1 MRFEQNARA
10 PGHLTKESKRLWRD
24 LLEEYSINDA
34 AGLRIL
40 RTALEANDRAQAARE
55 TIDGKD
61 GKKGEGMQVKDRF
74 GCKKP
79 HPLLTVE
86 RDARAGFLAGLK
98 ALNLDLEPLR
108 DGRGRPGGK

>member
-1 MRFEQNARA
+1 MKISSRA
-10 PGHLTKESKRLWRD
+10 PGHLSKESKRLWRE
-24 LLEEYSINDA
+24 LLEEYSIQDS

-40 RTALEANDRAQAARE
+40 RTTLEAYDRSQSCRLI
-55 TIDGKD
+55 IDGGNGKD
-61 GKKGEGMQVKDRF
+61 GEGMQILDRF
-74 GCKKP
+74 SQSKP

-86 RDARAGFLAGLK
+86 RDARAAFLAGLK